1 MNHLFG
7 IRLAVCDDATIGKP
21 DVGNLQVRFDEGVV
35 GANPTALLYWLNM
48 GWGHKIWCKLNLN
61 CEMQKPLCT
70 FQFPTCIFQ

>member
-35 GANPTALLYWLNM
+35 GANPTALLYCSKCFKKKN
-48 GWGHKIWCKLNLN
+48 KI
-61 CEMQKPLCT
+61 E
-70 FQFPTCIFQ
+70 